1 MKPGPGAP
9 SSGLAGR
16 GAEPVTQSTRGEA
29 AAFGTAGPGFPQA
42 PPMWYD
48 TSQHFARGGR
58 AHLAAI
64 PPQEPRHYRDGGNK
78 QLMSAQ
84 PSSAH
89 YAQKDPLLSMPQSKP
104 HSVHM
109 QELSA
114 PARTAYKAKGGDA
127 ATAGDYQLVNPP
139 LLDQT
144 KSEYADK

>member
-1 MKPGPGAP
+1 M
-9 SSGLAGR
+9 S
-16 GAEPVTQSTRGEA
+16 QSNRGEA
-29 AAFGTAGPGFPQA
+29 ATFGTAGPAFPQA

-48 TSQHFARGGR
+48 TSQHFTRGGR

-84 PSSAH
+84 PSSAQ
-89 YAQKDPLLSMPQSKP
+89 YTQKEPLLAVPQSKP

-114 PARTAYKAKGGDA
+114 PARTTYKAKGADA
-127 ATAGDYQLVNPP
+127 QTAGDYQLVANAQLQMDP
-139 LLDQT
+139 T
-144 KSEYADK
+144 KNEYADKQEKPLRPQR